1 MRLAIGAAALL
12 LIACTP
18 HAASSPTAAASPST
32 SAVPTVAAVQTPA
45 PIASRTQPPYLTLP
59 RDDLAGRL
67 RPLANGWRP
76 EGRTLLVGT
85 GGGPEVTTIT
95 AVPLTGTGPDVPLV
109 SYTRSTGAQW
119 RPDGSA
125 LAIGLQTS
133 VDAARIATWD
143 LGSGAIRW
151 VTQDEPG
158 IWHESPVWSAD
169 GTAIYYAAH
178 AMTATTYE
186 DRGMF
191 RISLDGSRKAMVR
204 APSENGGMP
213 ERLTPDG
220 GGLVFARVRAG
231 GSTDVLDLATG
242 VDHEFDRT
250 TTSSSLAWRS
260 ARPRALVMSGGCCAG
275 RPGGALVLWDDIAG
289 TKTELIGPTATPT
302 IAAGSADWDPTGT
315 KIAVAIY
322 ERSGR
327 VDAPSSIAQMDVSG
341 GHRTAIPGT
350 DGAGRI
356 MWFPEGIV
364 FTKFTSG
371 RGTEIVLAS
380 PAGDSSQVLYRS
392 PDPSGL
398 QLIVSVGV

>member
-1 MRLAIGAAALL
+1 VRRAIGAVAIA

-18 HAASSPTAAASPST
+18 QAAVSPSV
-32 SAVPTVAAVQTPA
+32 SAVPTVAAVQSPTPTV
-45 PIASRTQPPYLTLP
+45 SRTQPPYLVLP
-59 RDDLAGRL
+59 RDDLDGRL
-67 RPLANGWRP
+67 QLLSNGWRP
-76 EGRTLLVGT
+76 KGRTLLIGT
-85 GGGPEVTTIT
+85 GGGPDVTTIS
-95 AVPLTGTGPDVPLV
+95 AVSLTGTGEAVPLA
-109 SYTRSTGAQW
+109 SHTRSTGAQW

-133 VDAARIATWD
+133 VDSARIATWD
-143 LGSGAIRW
+143 LSSGATRW
-151 VTQDEPG
+151 VTEDEPG
-158 IWHESPVWSAD
+158 VWQESPVWSAD
-169 GTAIYYAAH
+169 GVAIYYSAH
-178 AMTATTYE
+178 AITATTYE

-191 RISLDGSRKAMVR
+191 RISVDGSGKAMVR

-213 ERLTPDG
+213 ARLTPDG

-242 VDHEFDRT
+242 RDREFDRN

-275 RPGGALVLWDDIAG
+275 RPGGTLVLWDDLVG
-289 TKTELIGPTATPT
+289 TRTELVGPTATPS

-315 KIAVAIY
+315 KIAVTIY

-327 VDAPSSIAQMDVSG
+327 VDAPASIALTDASG
-341 GHRTAIPGT
+341 GHRTTIPGT
-350 DGAGRI
+350 EGAGHL

-364 FTKFTSG
+364 FSRFTSG
-371 RGTEIVLAS
+371 RVTEIVLMS
-380 PAGDSSQVLYRS
+380 PAGDSLRVLYRW

-398 QLIVSVGV
+398 QSIVSVGS